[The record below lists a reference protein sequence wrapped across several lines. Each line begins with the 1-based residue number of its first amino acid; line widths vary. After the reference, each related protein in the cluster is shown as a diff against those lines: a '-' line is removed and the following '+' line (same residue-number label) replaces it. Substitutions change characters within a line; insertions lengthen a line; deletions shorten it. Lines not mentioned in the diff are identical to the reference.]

1 MNRTVQELSY
11 LLDSIPPR
19 FAELE
24 YRVRKALELAEIDPE
39 AALVRTRKTLEW
51 ITARLFERHIGKI
64 RLDDPPPL
72 EQMIRQ
78 LFTGGHLPKVM
89 ASYANAVRELGNVGA
104 HDQSRRVD
112 ARDLSMAVR
121 NLMPVIEWYVTEGAG
136 DGPETSGGRSGAVAG
151 GATPRMLR
159 GMPWLLPHLCDRS
172 KQEEQ
177 IAEAVA
183 AHRREGQGRPL
194 VFLVHG
200 DEHQCHDH
208 FLERLRHDTLPRLL
222 GLARDGAVY
231 VCQVVC
237 AFDDRNPSRFRDP
250 EWFRDHLWTLV
261 SRDVFKSGSGK
272 PEGLAGAMPERLPVE
287 EIIGAIA
294 RRLPV
299 IASMHLTTDE
309 WRTLGRAPFE
319 GFLRFWSGWPQLG
332 AGHPLIGCLAVTY
345 RTGDGLAWPWWLLHR
360 LSASNRGLRRFVA
373 GLEAA
378 DLSGVR
384 VRVLEELL
392 GVTQLDAENWARDQW
407 TRDCCGGKLL
417 VDDVR
422 RLYRRPGARVSMQRL
437 AARFEALLH
446 DVGTA
451 WEM

>member
-1 MNRTVQELSY
+1 MNRTVQELSN
-11 LLDSIPPR
+11 LLDFIPPR

-51 ITARLFERHIGKI
+51 IAARLFERHIGKI
-64 RLDDPPPL
+64 RLDEPPPL

-104 HDQSRRVD
+104 HDQTRRVD
-112 ARDLSMAVR
+112 SRDLAMAVR
-121 NLMPVIEWYVTEGAG
+121 NLMPVIEWYVTEAAG
-136 DGPETSGGRSGAVAG
+136 DGPEPSGTRSAAAAAG
-151 GATPRMLR
+151 GAPRVLR
-159 GMPWLLPHLCDRS
+159 GMPWLLPHLCDRN
-172 KQEEQ
+172 KQEDQ
-177 IAEAVA
+177 IREALA

-200 DEHQCHDH
+200 DERQCHDH

-231 VCQVVC
+231 LCQVVC
-237 AFDDRNPSRFRDP
+237 AFDDRDAARFRDP
-250 EWFRDHLWTLV
+250 DWFREHLWTLL
-261 SRDVFKSGSGK
+261 SREVFKSWPGK
-272 PEGLAGAMPERLPVE
+272 PEALAGAMPERLPVE
-287 EIIGAIA
+287 EIIGAVA

-299 IASMHLTTDE
+299 IVTMHLTTDE
-309 WRTLGRAPFE
+309 WRSLGRAPFE
-319 GFLRFWSGWPQLG
+319 GFLRFWSDWPQLG

-345 RTGDGLAWPWWLLHR
+345 RMGDGLAWPWWLLHHAG
-360 LSASNRGLRRFVA
+360 ASNRGLRRFVG

-392 GVTQLDAENWARDQW
+392 GVIRSDAENWARDES

-422 RLYRRPGARVSMQRL
+422 GLYRRPGDRVSMQRL
-437 AARFEALLH
+437 AAWFEALLH
-446 DVGTA
+446 DAGTA
-451 WEM
+451 